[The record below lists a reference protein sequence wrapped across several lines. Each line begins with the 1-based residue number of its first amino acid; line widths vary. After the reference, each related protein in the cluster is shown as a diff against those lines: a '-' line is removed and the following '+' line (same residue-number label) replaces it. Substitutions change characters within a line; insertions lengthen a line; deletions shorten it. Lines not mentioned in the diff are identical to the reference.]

1 MTSEERVKRAVV
13 RLNSFTEGKF
23 AREEVEEGAPLREVI
38 HSYDLSFQDI
48 EDLRAIRCW
57 LREHSELP
65 N

>member
-13 RLNSFTEGKF
+13 RLDSSTDGKF

-38 HSYDLSFQDI
+38 HSYHLSFQQV
-48 EDLRAIRCW
+48 EDLRAIQRW
-57 LREHSELP
+57 LREHPDLP